1 MRRVNSRGVAA
12 PNRKFPAYKLTV
24 SAFEFRV
31 VTRWKT
37 ARHLLT
43 NAIARVPH
51 FRCDRSRTSAQLI
64 TYQLGYHKNAKLATQ
79 RQTFAEIS
87 LIRHQHLYSTKNCNV
102 CQPFSRRNQSDS
114 ILPFCRLAS
123 VEPEQVKIRRS
134 LPTESGIDSN
144 CPNFSRK
151 SR

>member
-1 MRRVNSRGVAA
+1 MRRMNSYGVAA
-12 PNRKFPAYKLTV
+12 LNRKFPAHKLTA

-31 VTRWKT
+31 LTRWKT

-43 NAIARVPH
+43 NAIARVPP

-64 TYQLGYHKNAKLATQ
+64 TYQIGYHKNAKLATQ

-87 LIRHQHLYSTKNCNV
+87 LIRHQHFYSTKNCNV
-102 CQPFSRRNQSDS
+102 CQPFSRRNQSGS

>member
-1 MRRVNSRGVAA
+1 MRRMNSYRVAA
-12 PNRKFPAYKLTV
+12 LNRKFPAHKLTA

-43 NAIARVPH
+43 NAIARVPP

-64 TYQLGYHKNAKLATQ
+64 TYQIGYHKNAKLATQ

-87 LIRHQHLYSTKNCNV
+87 LIRHQHLYSTKNCNA
-102 CQPFSRRNQSDS
+102 CQPFSRRNQSGS
-114 ILPFCRLAS
+114 ILLFCRLAS
-123 VEPEQVKIRRS
+123 GEPEQVKIRRS
-134 LPTESGIDSN
+134 LPTESGIDTN
-144 CPNFSRK
+144 CLNFSRK